1 VNENEMPAIA
11 LRVVTP
17 NWSQVN
23 STAVAVAVTGTATL
37 EPQVVAVQ
45 VPQFLGLPAESSL
58 GAAVLG
64 VETVIANPTL
74 PVPVETGPMLPEM
87 TKDIPP

>member
-1 VNENEMPAIA
+1 MPAIA

-23 STAVAVAVTGTATL
+23 STAVAVAVTGTTML

-58 GAAVLG
+58 GAVVLG